1 MPDSLVKILL
11 IGFGNPG
18 RLDDGLGPAL
28 AAQAET
34 WDIQGLTVDANYQLA
49 VEDAHEVSLHDVVVF
64 ADAAE
69 KGPEPFFFQPIF
81 GKPGMTFS
89 SHAVEPEA
97 VLGMAEE
104 YFGKKVEAYMLGIR
118 GYTFDEFGEGH
129 SVQAAANLDA
139 ALHFLEPVLR
149 QRSFREVVDAQPT
162 FEELS

>member
-1 MPDSLVKILL
+1 MALAPSKVLL

-18 RLDDGLGPAL
+18 RRDDGLGPAV
-28 AAQAET
+28 AAMAEQ

-49 VEDAHEVSLHDVVVF
+49 VEDAHEVSLHDVVIF

-69 KGPEPFFFQPIF
+69 KGPEPFFFQPVA

-104 YFGKKVEAYMLGIR
+104 YFGRKVEAYMLGIR
-118 GYTFDEFGEGH
+118 GYEFDEFGEGH
-129 SVQAAANLDA
+129 SERAASNLEE
-139 ALHFLEPVLR
+139 ALRFLEPVLR
-149 QRSFREVVDAQPT
+149 QRSFREAADSQPT